1 MCHCF
6 LSDDIGGWQTMFQGF
21 ACRNLGETESW
32 LSVDYQIS
40 CESDVYLAFE
50 IMCSIGVL
58 AVPIGIPGVSLLVL
72 IKNSKGIMKGPGN
85 PSFDRY
91 EFLVA
96 DYRREFFFFDCLGA
110 MIAARR
116 APPLPF

>member
-1 MCHCF
+1 
-6 LSDDIGGWQTMFQGF
+6 MFQGF

-58 AVPIGIPGVSLLVL
+58 AVPIGIPGLSLLVL
-72 IKNSKGIMKGPGN
+72 LKNSKGIMKGPGN

-96 DYRREFFFFDCLGA
+96 DYRRDIFFLDCLGA